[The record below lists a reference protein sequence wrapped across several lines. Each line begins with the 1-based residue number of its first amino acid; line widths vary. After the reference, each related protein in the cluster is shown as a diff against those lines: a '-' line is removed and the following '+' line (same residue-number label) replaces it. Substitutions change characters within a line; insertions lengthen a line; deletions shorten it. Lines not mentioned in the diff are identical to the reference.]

1 MAVSDEDWQKFIK
14 ATEEDPDEV
23 ETDEEDET
31 EESEEDDPKTK
42 PKKSEEDEDDPK
54 PTDPTKKGKPAEED
68 EEDDPEGDEEDP
80 DDPPKSTVK
89 QFLNDKGEF
98 DLKTAEKA
106 YIESSKEGVRLN
118 GELEKATEGY
128 TKLLDA
134 LAANPKAAEALFG
147 KEGSKKFLESRGK
160 SGGAGGDAGAGA
172 GSDALDS
179 HPVIQHMQAKM
190 DNDSRKEYDDFVS
203 AHPEAVT
210 DPEKR
215 RLIGEFL
222 KLHGQVYRAQHKGE
236 IPNMKDALEAAY
248 RYHGWEL
255 GTTSKKEDLAIAAK
269 KAAATRSSGNAK
281 KGAKSK
287 EVTQGEQFF
296 AQKLGVKLK

>member
-1 MAVSDEDWQKFIK
+1 MAVSDEDWQKFLA
-14 ATEEDPDEV
+14 ATEEDPEEV
-23 ETDEEDET
+23 ETDEEDEPEGD
-31 EESEEDDPKTK
+31 EEEDDKPKPKKSDDDEEDDPK
-42 PKKSEEDEDDPK
+42 PKKTPKKGESEEEDTEVEDD
-54 PTDPTKKGKPAEED
+54 E
-68 EEDDPEGDEEDP
+68 EEDP
-80 DDPPKSTVK
+80 ADPPKSTVK

-98 DLKTAEKA
+98 DQKKAEKA
-106 YIESSKEGVRLN
+106 YIESSKEAVRLN
-118 GELEKATEGY
+118 GELEKTTEGY

-147 KEGSKKFLESRGK
+147 KDGAKKFLDSRGK

-215 RLIGEFL
+215 RLIGDFL
-222 KLHGQVYRAQHKGE
+222 KLHGQVYRAEHKGE
-236 IPNMKDALEAAY
+236 IPNMKDSLEAAY
-248 RYHGWEL
+248 RYYGWEL

-281 KGAKSK
+281 KGGKK
-287 EVTQGEQFF
+287 NEVSQGEQFF

>member
-1 MAVSDEDWQKFIK
+1 MAVADEDWQKFIA

-23 ETDEEDET
+23 ET
-31 EESEEDDPKTK
+31 EESEDEEIETDEDDDKKK
-42 PKKSEEDEDDPK
+42 PKKSDKDDEDDP
-54 PTDPTKKGKPAEED
+54 DPKKDPKKVESEEED
-68 EEDDPEGDEEDP
+68 EEDDPEGDDDP
-80 DDPPKSTVK
+80 KDPPKPRVK

-98 DLKTAEKA
+98 DLKRAEKA
-106 YIESSKEGVRLN
+106 YVESSKEAVRLN
-118 GELEKATEGY
+118 GELESTKEGY

-134 LAANPKAAEALFG
+134 LATNPKAAEALFG
-147 KEGSKKFLESRGK
+147 KDGAKKFLESRGK
-160 SGGAGGDAGAGA
+160 SGGAGGDAGAG
-172 GSDALDS
+172 SDALDN
-179 HPVIQHMQAKM
+179 HPVIQHLQAKM
-190 DNDSRKEYDDFVS
+190 DNDSRKEYDEFVG

-255 GTTSKKEDLAIAAK
+255 ETTSKKEDVAIAAK

-281 KGAKSK
+281 KGGKK
-287 EVTQGEQFF
+287 NEVSQGEKFF
-296 AQKLGVKLK
+296 AQKLGVSLK